1 MFDEKEEPIEK
12 SDVRKRMEAFYSEL
26 SEKDKEFLTGMMRKG
41 EAEIKQEGEE
51 P

>member
-26 SEKDKEFLTGMMRKG
+26 SEKDKEFLTGMMRRG
-41 EAEIKQEGEE
+41 GAEIKQEEE
-51 P
+51 L